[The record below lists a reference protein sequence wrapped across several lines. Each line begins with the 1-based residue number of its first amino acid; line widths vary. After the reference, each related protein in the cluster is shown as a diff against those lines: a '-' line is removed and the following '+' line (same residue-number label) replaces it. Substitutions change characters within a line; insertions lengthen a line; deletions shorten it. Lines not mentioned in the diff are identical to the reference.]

1 VLAAGEGTRMR
12 SARPKPLHLMCGR
25 PMVLHVIH
33 AFAELD
39 VARTVVV
46 VGHASQ
52 QVMTTVRQQAPE
64 WAHVSFVEQAVQRG
78 TGDATIVGLG
88 AINSGNMI
96 SEIDD
101 TSTIV
106 VMPGDTPLLRQST
119 ISALVAEHESSGNA
133 ATLLTAFMDDPTGY
147 GRIVRT
153 KDDHITKV
161 IEERDASPEIRLIN
175 EVNTSIYAF
184 RRDLLGPALRRISNN
199 NSQSEYYLT
208 DVVEV
213 LASMGHRIGSHTTA
227 QNEVTGVN
235 DRWQLAVAERELRSR
250 TNRDWLLAGVTMFDP
265 QQTFIDVTVTIGQDV
280 TLFPGA
286 IMQGLTTIG
295 DRCEIGPNTRIIDCT
310 VERGA
315 VLDNTVANQSHICAN
330 AMVGPFAYLPPGSY
344 VEEGR
349 ITGSFYTGE
358 TKSRATGNHE

>member
-1 VLAAGEGTRMR
+1 MR
-12 SARPKPLHLMCGR
+12 SAYGATRHPC
-25 PMVLHVIH
+25 
-33 AFAELD
+33 FAELD

-52 QVMTTVRQQAPE
+52 QVMTTVQQQAPE

-88 AINSGNMI
+88 AMNSRNMI

-161 IEERDASPEIRLIN
+161 TEERDASPEIRLIN

-184 RRDLLGPALRRISNN
+184 RRDLLGLTAESPIIPSRRLPHRRRKGWPAW
-199 NSQSEYYLT
+199 
-208 DVVEV
+208 D
-213 LASMGHRIGSHTTA
+213 IGSDAHTA
-227 QNEVTGVN
+227 QGEVVGVN

-250 TNRDWLLAGVTMFDP
+250 TTDWLLPVSPHRPATDFYRCHGN
-265 QQTFIDVTVTIGQDV
+265 
-280 TLFPGA
+280 
-286 IMQGLTTIG
+286 
-295 DRCEIGPNTRIIDCT
+295 DRARCH
-310 VERGA
+310 
-315 VLDNTVANQSHICAN
+315 S
-330 AMVGPFAYLPPGSY
+330 LPVPSCK
-344 VEEGR
+344 V
-349 ITGSFYTGE
+349 
-358 TKSRATGNHE
+358 